1 MVIAASVAA
10 LLLVAAGCGG
20 GSSSSEGG
28 ATGTIESSDTIA
40 ADTTSGTDTSSTDTS
55 GMDTTST
62 GDVSLE
68 GCTQLTEL
76 SVKFS
81 QALGAA
87 TTGSGAPDLQA
98 TAKAY
103 EDFADEV
110 PEEISDAFRTIAAAF
125 GTYADVL
132 GDIDM
137 SSGKTPDAKTL
148 QKLAEAAQKLDNTKL
163 TAASAEIEAWAK
175 KNCSTGG

>member
-1 MVIAASVAA
+1 MVIAASAA

-20 GSSSSEGG
+20 SSSSSEGG

-68 GCTQLTEL
+68 GCTKLTEL

-87 TTGSGAPDLQA
+87 TTGSGGPDLQA

-110 PEEISDAFRTIAAAF
+110 PEEIRGAFRTIAAAF

-137 SSGKTPDAKTL
+137 SSGKAPDAKTM

-163 TAASAEIEAWAK
+163 TAASAQIEAWAK
-175 KNCSTGG
+175 KNCSAGG

>member
-1 MVIAASVAA
+1 
-10 LLLVAAGCGG
+10 
-20 GSSSSEGG
+20 
-28 ATGTIESSDTIA
+28 
-40 ADTTSGTDTSSTDTS
+40 
-55 GMDTTST
+55 MDTTST

-68 GCTQLTEL
+68 GCTKLTEL

-87 TTGSGAPDLQA
+87 TTGSGGPDLQA

-110 PEEISDAFRTIAAAF
+110 PEEIRGAFRTIAAAF

-137 SSGKTPDAKTL
+137 SSGKAPDAKTM

-163 TAASAEIEAWAK
+163 TAASAADRGVGEEELQRGRVATPACRGTAWPRPRSGHDLQLLGSG
-175 KNCSTGG
+175 NVSWVL

>member
-20 GSSSSEGG
+20 SSSSSEGG
-28 ATGTIESSDTIA
+28 TTGTIESPDTIA
-40 ADTTSGTDTSSTDTS
+40 ADTTTGTDTSSTDTS
-55 GMDTTST
+55 ETDTTSS
-62 GDVSLE
+62 GDASLE
-68 GCTQLTEL
+68 GCTKLTEL

-110 PEEISDAFRTIAAAF
+110 PEEIRDAFRTIAAAF

-132 GDIDM
+132 GDLDL
-137 SSGKTPDAKTL
+137 SSGKTPDAKTM
-148 QKLAEAAQKLDNTKL
+148 QKLAEAAQKLDNTEL

-175 KNCSTGG
+175 KNCTTGG